1 MPDTDKG
8 ENNKHVS
15 FLEKQYKLYKKRYKL
30 DKNNTG
36 CVEKVQIV
44 QKVQGKNKLS
54 LENGS
59 RMSRD

>member
-1 MPDTDKG
+1 MPDTNKG

-36 CVEKVQIV
+36 CVAKVQKV

-54 LENGS
+54 LGNGP
-59 RMSRD
+59 RIGRE

>member
-44 QKVQGKNKLS
+44 QKVQSKILKQRHSDTEKL
-54 LENGS
+54 L
-59 RMSRD
+59 